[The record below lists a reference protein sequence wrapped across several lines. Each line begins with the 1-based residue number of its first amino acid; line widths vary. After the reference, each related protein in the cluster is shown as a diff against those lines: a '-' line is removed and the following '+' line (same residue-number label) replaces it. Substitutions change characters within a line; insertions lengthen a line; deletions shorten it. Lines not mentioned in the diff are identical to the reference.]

1 MEEILDELGLL
12 EVAKKQGDNYI
23 IELNDSNEYQN
34 LFDYLNSLDELTLDE
49 DSVEFNE
56 DINEVTFNGD
66 KIKLKLIADF
76 KNNKYECVTKIV

>member
-12 EVAKKQGDNYI
+12 EVTKKQGSDYI

-76 KNNKYECVTKIV
+76 KNNKYVCVPKIV